1 MIFQKKDMTITKG
14 EKIFTNIDEI
24 DKIFIKEIATD
35 ILFLPTE
42 KQELKIIYQE
52 NKIEKYDISFE
63 NNVVLVKKLVPEKK
77 IKFTY
82 DKLTRL
88 IVYIPKK
95 MNISIENISSNVDV
109 RIKEVKKL
117 HIETVSGFIKTKN
130 LVADKLFIDSVSGSI
145 ELIPFKADNIEI
157 KTVSTNVI
165 LGIDDIEQNYNIH
178 SEKVL
183 KNIFIKQNT
192 DKHIDLKTISGTF
205 KLEFLRSK
213 MDIKK

>member
-109 RIKEVKKL
+109 RIKEVKKTSYRNCKW
-117 HIETVSGFIKTKN
+117 IYKN
-130 LVADKLFIDSVSGSI
+130 KKLSS
-145 ELIPFKADNIEI
+145 
-157 KTVSTNVI
+157 
-165 LGIDDIEQNYNIH
+165 
-178 SEKVL
+178 
-183 KNIFIKQNT
+183 
-192 DKHIDLKTISGTF
+192 
-205 KLEFLRSK
+205 R
-213 MDIKK
+213 